1 MKLQPE
7 LRIRWVFEIYSSEA
21 WLTEQRSV
29 AFLFLDGNVRHLV
42 QSLRRKATGSLKIVH
57 EKYSLK
63 AKNPEETKRYLEEFV
78 DAISHNDAM
87 GGHMDKVCA
96 VRRDAFD
103 VKPFA
108 AMLWPGQAV
117 LGVLLGERV
126 AVATRMCATLAS
138 AVRTTRIVSSIHCG
152 YQDNCC

>member
-7 LRIRWVFEIYSSEA
+7 LRIRWVFEIHSSEA

-29 AFLFLDGNVRHLV
+29 AFLFLAGNVRHLV

-87 GGHMDKVCA
+87 GGHLDKVCA
-96 VRRDAFD
+96 VRRDALD

-117 LGVLLGERV
+117 LSVLRGGTCGSCKPHVRYPGLC
-126 AVATRMCATLAS
+126 CADYTYC
-138 AVRTTRIVSSIHCG
+138 VVYPIW
-152 YQDNCC
+152 DNCC